1 MKAENI
7 GREGTFVITGIDRT
21 GKRFVIHTIEP
32 QHYNIWK
39 GSLWYIENDKRKLIT
54 RY

>member
-1 MKAENI
+1 MKTNKI
-7 GREGTFVITGIDRT
+7 TIYVITGIKRD
-21 GKRFVIHTIEP
+21 GKRFKPIHTHTP

-39 GSLWYIENDKRKLIT
+39 GSLWGIVNGKRKLIR